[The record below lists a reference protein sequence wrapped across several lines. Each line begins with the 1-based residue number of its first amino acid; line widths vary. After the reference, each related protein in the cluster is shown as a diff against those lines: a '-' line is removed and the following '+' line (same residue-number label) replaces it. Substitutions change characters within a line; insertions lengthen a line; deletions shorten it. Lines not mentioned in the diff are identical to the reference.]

1 MRLVI
6 PAPAEIIQTC
16 PNTGCGVEDTITGI
30 VDHMS
35 VCPMEIVECP
45 CPGCYERM
53 PRVEVTKHVEVS
65 QWKHIRN
72 AVFVEKT
79 NTFEMDAMKAKIQ
92 ELEDEKICAM
102 RWKCLHTGG
111 PSMIAVDESTY
122 STSVERSNLD
132 WLALDLA
139 GCKIQPTTRTS
150 IR

>member
-6 PAPAEIIQTC
+6 PAPAGIIQTC
-16 PNTGCGVEDTITGI
+16 PNTGCGVEDSITGI

-92 ELEDEKICAM
+92 ELQDEKIYAM
-102 RWKCLHTGG
+102 RC
-111 PSMIAVDESTY
+111 
-122 STSVERSNLD
+122 N
-132 WLALDLA
+132 WL
-139 GCKIQPTTRTS
+139 P
-150 IR
+150 